1 MFNGGYLSCNFRTF
15 GTAATFFENNSF
27 LFGSRTTN
35 GKPLSFSAVARVFRW
50 ILLRKSP
57 LSQAIS
63 AKKILTFIELFNSII
78 VTIIP
83 LVEHWVIKQIINPVW
98 VKNHIFLQ
106 ILLVTLK
113 AAAPSVLRFSV
124 CGSLLYF
131 GYLFCGWIVLGPYH
145 EKVCREL
152 FSVSVTQLLDSI
164 HFVVEITAVNK
175 FERQTPCHDG
185 SCRLGSSHNF
195 LYLVTWRAKRR
206 VRVGVSR
213 VAWRVYDG
221 CKETRP

>member
-1 MFNGGYLSCNFRTF
+1 MFNGGYLPCNFRTF
-15 GTAATFFENNSF
+15 GTAATFFENNNF

-57 LSQAIS
+57 LSQAIRV
-63 AKKILTFIELFNSII
+63 KKILTFIELFNSII

-206 VRVGVSR
+206 VRLGVSR

>member
-1 MFNGGYLSCNFRTF
+1 MFNGGYLPCNFSTF
-15 GTAATFFENNSF
+15 GTAATFFENNNF

-152 FSVSVTQLLDSI
+152 FSVSVTQLLD
-164 HFVVEITAVNK
+164 
-175 FERQTPCHDG
+175 
-185 SCRLGSSHNF
+185 LSSRNAPYI
-195 LYLVTWRAKRR
+195 LWSK
-206 VRVGVSR
+206 
-213 VAWRVYDG
+213 
-221 CKETRP
+221 

>member
-1 MFNGGYLSCNFRTF
+1 MFDFSWETGKSWQDRTKIRILLARIWNPWQALILFNFSNYSPKWKCLMAVIYRAIF
-15 GTAATFFENNSF
+15 VRLEQ
-27 LFGSRTTN
+27 L
-35 GKPLSFSAVARVFRW
+35 PLSSKIIISYLAVVQQTGSLWVFLQFRW

-152 FSVSVTQLLDSI
+152 FSVSVTQLLD
-164 HFVVEITAVNK
+164 
-175 FERQTPCHDG
+175 
-185 SCRLGSSHNF
+185 LSSRNA
-195 LYLVTWRAKRR
+195 LYILWSK
-206 VRVGVSR
+206 
-213 VAWRVYDG
+213 
-221 CKETRP
+221 

>member
-1 MFNGGYLSCNFRTF
+1 MFNGGYLPCNFRTF
-15 GTAATFFENNSF
+15 RTAATFFENNNF

>member
-1 MFNGGYLSCNFRTF
+1 MFNGGYLPCNFRTF
-15 GTAATFFENNSF
+15 GTAATFFENNNF
-27 LFGSRTTN
+27 LFGSRTETGSLWVFLQLLGYLGEWYSAN
-35 GKPLSFSAVARVFRW
+35 PLWARQ
-50 ILLRKSP
+50 SE
-57 LSQAIS
+57 
-63 AKKILTFIELFNSII
+63 KKILTFIELFNSII

-145 EKVCREL
+145 EKVCANY
-152 FSVSVTQLLDSI
+152 F
-164 HFVVEITAVNK
+164 
-175 FERQTPCHDG
+175 P
-185 SCRLGSSHNF
+185 
-195 LYLVTWRAKRR
+195 
-206 VRVGVSR
+206 
-213 VAWRVYDG
+213 
-221 CKETRP
+221 

>member
-1 MFNGGYLSCNFRTF
+1 MFNGGYLPCNFRTF
-15 GTAATFFENNSF
+15 GTAATFFENNNF

-57 LSQAIS
+57 LSQAIRV
-63 AKKILTFIELFNSII
+63 KKILTFIELFNSII

>member
-1 MFNGGYLSCNFRTF
+1 MFNGGYLRCNFRTF
-15 GTAATFFENNSF
+15 GTAATFFENNNF

-57 LSQAIS
+57 LSQAIRV
-63 AKKILTFIELFNSII
+63 KKILTFIELFNSII

>member
-1 MFNGGYLSCNFRTF
+1 MFNGGYLPCNFRTF

-57 LSQAIS
+57 LSQAIRV
-63 AKKILTFIELFNSII
+63 KKILTFIELFNSII

>member
-1 MFNGGYLSCNFRTF
+1 MFNGGYLPCNFRTF
-15 GTAATFFENNSF
+15 GTAATFFENNNF